1 MRTAPAV
8 CVRCTG
14 GPLWRV
20 WCALLPVLTM
30 AMVATWVV
38 GHAGAVGFEVWSGV
52 GVAGSLLAG
61 LRLRRQPPA
70 VVLAWDGRRW
80 TVDGRAGQLAVMI
93 DTGPWMLLRLR
104 VGGQAS
110 GHWVAVGARETG
122 AAWHLLRTAVFAQ
135 PPQALDAALAG
146 ARDTGR
152 G

>member
-1 MRTAPAV
+1 VRAAPAV

-30 AMVATWVV
+30 AVVATWVV
-38 GHAGAVGFEVWSGV
+38 GHAGPIGVEVWSGV
-52 GVAGSLLAG
+52 LVAGSLLAG

-70 VVLAWDGRRW
+70 VVLAWDGRCW

-104 VGGQAS
+104 VDGQAS
-110 GHWVAVGARETG
+110 TQWVAVSAREAG
-122 AAWHLLRTAVFAQ
+122 PAWHLLRTAVFVQ
-135 PPQALDAALAG
+135 PPQTLEADPAG
-146 ARDTGR
+146 ARGTGR